1 MAAALFESFGCETT
15 RPASGGGL
23 TYLERMTED
32 LEDGTHVTLGLRF
45 RTPAHPH
52 VLAALGRA
60 LYCFLSLEESVT
72 AILFDAGAATL
83 PMTRA
88 KMAGDKEQAIVDLAD
103 RYRSSPIVGREVKPR
118 PRLSPAVGAGM
129 RGPRW
134 VPRSP
139 ALHSRRRHV
148 STCRCW
154 AVWSLDS
161 GQAGVVFARRRV
173 HLPDVGADYRGSLI
187 PRRAVGPAPCRARG
201 TYSHQPASRLKA
213 SGRPIIPTRRFT
225 AAVVC
230 GSWQPGC
237 FITLASDNE
246 NPEAPGQLGDPE

>member
-1 MAAALFESFGCETT
+1 MCPPGKTSTTASPPSQVIATSTGPREVSTTLVSTPRSCTATTRWGRLGLQLRIALRGDRGVAMAAALFESFGCETT

-139 ALHSRRRHV
+139 ALQSRRRHV

-154 AVWSLDS
+154 AVWSPRLRPGWRCLRPATS
-161 GQAGVVFARRRV
+161 PPARRW
-173 HLPDVGADYRGSLI
+173 S
-187 PRRAVGPAPCRARG
+187 
-201 TYSHQPASRLKA
+201 
-213 SGRPIIPTRRFT
+213 
-225 AAVVC
+225 
-230 GSWQPGC
+230 
-237 FITLASDNE
+237 
-246 NPEAPGQLGDPE
+246 